1 MGKFFQNL
9 NPGEYYD
16 ENETGTKVSDEE
28 VKKILKELR
37 ATIYGYDVD
46 ASDEII
52 NAAVGPTFK
61 VVINARAN

>member
-28 VKKILKELR
+28 VKK
-37 ATIYGYDVD
+37 
-46 ASDEII
+46 
-52 NAAVGPTFK
+52 F
-61 VVINARAN
+61 